1 MKFSTLAL
9 ASVFA
14 ISLSGSAALA
24 QDEPGFGGH
33 GNVVKNQQP
42 GPGVNNAADPAA
54 GNPHSAAQ
62 TPTDPNK
69 QQNLQYKGAS
79 GAGPGETGR
88 DLPPPPPPQ

>member
-9 ASVFA
+9 ASVLA
-14 ISLSGSAALA
+14 ISLSGSVALA

-42 GPGVNNAADPAA
+42 GPSVNSATDPAA
-54 GNPHSAAQ
+54 GNPGSRAQ

-69 QQNLQYKGAS
+69 QQNLHYKGAS